1 MARVLV
7 SLALVAAVAIAPAA
21 ANAANSKTQRALK
34 QFGGMGM
41 GGDMGYMDSSPPQ
54 QTSGGMG
61 PNGVTG
67 RGGGSQAREAAE
79 ASAFGADAGP
89 LGGFG
94 MSVEADAPGAGMMGG
109 GAGLTLPGAAGPQA
123 AGVLP
128 PGVAPP
134 PGTYVVDPRKGRPVY
149 IEKGQTFKMT
159 WTTAPPHPD
168 VVMCCGGALQLTW
181 SPMDGGVDRSV
192 TLNSDATCP
201 SEIANREFVT
211 NIVQA
216 APRGVALLNFDQNGD
231 YYISSS
237 VGTQCVKSGMQFL
250 LAVRGCKGDSPA
262 YAPTT
267 PLNVDCNKKEREAAA
282 AQAEAQM
289 AAAAAARQQAQQ
301 ELQQA
306 AANGKL
312 TLGMDAAKEAA
323 QVMGNGAGVER
334 GMKAVAATVVAA
346 AAAVLAL

>member
-1 MARVLV
+1 
-7 SLALVAAVAIAPAA
+7 
-21 ANAANSKTQRALK
+21 
-34 QFGGMGM
+34 M
-41 GGDMGYMDSSPPQ
+41 GGDMGYMDTAPPTQ
-54 QTSGGMG
+54 PARGGMG
-61 PNGVTG
+61 PNGVSG
-67 RGGGSQAREAAE
+67 RGGGSQTREANE
-79 ASAFGADAGP
+79 AAAFGSDAGP

-94 MSVEADAPGAGMMGG
+94 MSVEADSPGMMGG
-109 GAGLTLPGAAGPQA
+109 GMMGGGGAGLALPGGGGAGGPMA

-192 TLNSDATCP
+192 TLNNDATCP
-201 SEIANREFVT
+201 SEIQNREFVT
-211 NIVQA
+211 NVVQA
-216 APRGVALLNFDQNGD
+216 APRGVALLNFDSNGD
-231 YYISSS
+231 YYISSN

-267 PLNVDCNKKEREAAA
+267 PLNVDCNKKDREQAEAA
-282 AQAEAQM
+282 AQAAM
-289 AAAAAARQQAQQ
+289 NAAAQAKAAAQQ

-312 TLGMDAAKEAA
+312 TLGLDAAKEAA
-323 QVMGNGAGVER
+323 MVMGNGAEGR
-334 GMKAVAATVVAA
+334 SGAAARAAVAAVAGA
-346 AAAVLAL
+346 VAAAVLAL

>member
-1 MARVLV
+1 LNPTRTKKKKT
-7 SLALVAAVAIAPAA
+7 A
-21 ANAANSKTQRALK
+21 ANAATKSANARTLK
-34 QFGGMGM
+34 QYGGMGM

-94 MSVEADAPGAGMMGG
+94 MSVEADAPGMMMGGMAAGG
-109 GAGLTLPGAAGPQA
+109 GAGLALPGGASGPQA

-231 YYISSS
+231 YYVSSN

-289 AAAAAARQQAQQ
+289 AAAAAAKQAAQQ

-312 TLGMDAAKEAA
+312 TLGLDAAKEAA
-323 QVMGNGAGVER
+323 QVMGNGAGER
-334 GMKAVAATVVAA
+334 AVMAAATTVAAVAA

>member
-1 MARVLV
+1 
-7 SLALVAAVAIAPAA
+7 
-21 ANAANSKTQRALK
+21 
-34 QFGGMGM
+34 M
-41 GGDMGYMDSSPPQ
+41 GGDMGYMEAPPPPAR
-54 QTSGGMG
+54 GGMG
-61 PNGVTG
+61 PNGVSG
-67 RGGGSQAREAAE
+67 RGGGAAARDAAE

-94 MSVEADAPGAGMMGG
+94 MSVEAEAPGMMGAG
-109 GAGLTLPGAAGPQA
+109 GAGAGLALPGGGAQA

-201 SEIANREFVT
+201 SEIQNREFVT

-216 APRGVALLNFDQNGD
+216 SPRGVANLNFDSNGD
-231 YYISSS
+231 YYISSN
-237 VGTQCVKSGMQFL
+237 VGTQCVRSGMQFL
-250 LAVRGCKGDSPA
+250 LAVRGCRGDSPA

-282 AQAEAQM
+282 AAQQAQEG
-289 AAAAAARQQAQQ
+289 AAAAARAAAQN
-301 ELQQA
+301 ELKQA
-306 AANGKL
+306 AASGQKL
-312 TLGMDAAKEAA
+312 TLGLDAAKDAA
-323 QVMGNGAGVER
+323 KVMGNGAGAVVSTVR
-334 GMKAVAATVVAA
+334 GVVAAAAAA